1 MVRCSPPFFVT
12 TIVYPEGSTMG
23 AIAVNA
29 GYEVDRGSWLPGG
42 SICFLDLKIVIAP
55 NED

>member
-1 MVRCSPPFFVT
+1 
-12 TIVYPEGSTMG
+12 MG
-23 AIAVNA
+23 AIACSLRPLVHKLRA
-29 GYEVDRGSWLPGG
+29 AHIELPWDPMPDRGSWLPGG